1 MMWRVRARVR
11 DRETGDELDLRTKE
25 AAIAVRSALERA
37 DAGGLAPLPADA
49 SPLRRFEVMSGQNG
63 WFYITRAD
71 GALDHEPFGRT
82 RSKEFAMRVAAMMNR
97 VDPRKLRDPHGPVKA
112 GWF

>member
-11 DRETGDELDLRTKE
+11 DCQTGDELDLRTKE
-25 AAIAVRSALERA
+25 AAADVRSALERA
-37 DAGGLAPLPADA
+37 EAADLAPLPPDA
-49 SPLRRFEVMSGQNG
+49 SPFRRFEVMSGQDG
-63 WFYITRAD
+63 WFYITRAE

-82 RSKEFAMRVAAMMNR
+82 RSKEFATRVAATMNR
-97 VDPRKLRDPHGPVKA
+97 VNPRKLRDPHGPTKA